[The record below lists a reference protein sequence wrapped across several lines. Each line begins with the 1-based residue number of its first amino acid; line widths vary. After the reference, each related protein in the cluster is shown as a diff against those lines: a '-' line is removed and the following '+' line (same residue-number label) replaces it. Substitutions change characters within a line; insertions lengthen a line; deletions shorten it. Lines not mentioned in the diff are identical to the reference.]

1 MTPDIKISVIT
12 AVYNNRMHIA
22 DAIQSVLSQDFPNI
36 EYIVVDGGSTD
47 GTLEVIDQYRSR
59 IDKFTSGR
67 DGGIYQA
74 LNKGIDMASGDYIGF
89 LHSDDLFASPNALST
104 LFAKTAPKTDA
115 LYGNLDFI
123 DRLAQEKVVRRWKS
137 SSFQHALLD
146 KGWMPPHPTLY
157 VRREL
162 MLSLGG
168 FNPQYRICA
177 DYDFILR
184 LFSRPDIHTHYEPLV
199 IVNMRTG
206 GASNNSLR
214 NAWRKYQENARILE
228 SNGFN
233 GKRVAAMKI
242 LGKVHQFVPDLFGKI
257 DRT

>member
-1 MTPDIKISVIT
+1 MKTSVIT
-12 AVYNNRMHIA
+12 AVYNNRAYIG
-22 DAIQSVLSQDFPNI
+22 DAIRSVLSQDFPNI

-74 LNKGIDMASGDYIGF
+74 LNKGIAMASGDYIGF
-89 LHSDDLFASPNALST
+89 LHSDDLFSSKSALSS
-104 LFAKTAPKTDA
+104 LFSKATPQVDA
-115 LYGNLDFI
+115 LYGDLDFI

-137 SSFQHALLD
+137 SAFQHALLD

-162 MLSLGG
+162 MQQLGG

-184 LFSRPDIHTHYEPLV
+184 LFSIPVISAHYEPSV

-206 GASNNSLR
+206 GTSNNSLR

-233 GKRVAAMKI
+233 GKRVAAMKM
-242 LGKVHQFVPDLFGKI
+242 LGKLHQFVPNLFGKI
-257 DRT
+257 ART